1 MMELKEIKDL
11 LAEMFQEAG
20 QELSSDA
27 AEKLAVYMQ
36 GILEYNEHV
45 NLTSITEPREFIT
58 KHYLDSASICAL
70 PEFQEARTVIDVGT
84 GGGFPGVPLAVLC
97 PDKQF
102 TVEDSLQKRIRV
114 IQDLLERAGITNV
127 EAVHARAEDL
137 GQNPDHRAAYDL
149 CVSRAVSR
157 MSVLAEYCLP
167 FVREGGWFISY
178 KGSDLEK
185 ELDEGRKAV
194 QVLGGE
200 IDRVQPA
207 GIEGMQHQFV
217 VIRKV
222 KRTPNK
228 YPRKAGTPGKT
239 PIR

>member
-1 MMELKEIKDL
+1 MKELIQK
-11 LAEMFQEAG
+11 MFTEAG
-20 QELSSDA
+20 YNICDDA
-27 AEKLAVYMQ
+27 AEKLSVYMD
-36 GILEYNEHV
+36 GILEYNQHV
-45 NLTSITEPREFIT
+45 NLTSITDPEEFIT
-58 KHYLDSASICAL
+58 KHYLDSASISSL
-70 PEFQEARTVIDVGT
+70 SEFQDAGTIIDVGT
-84 GGGFPGVPLAVLC
+84 GGGFPGVPLAVLF
-97 PDKQF
+97 PEKKF

-114 IQDLLERAGITNV
+114 IQDLLSRAGIENV

-137 GQNPDHRAAYDL
+137 GKDPVHREQYDL
-149 CVSRAVSR
+149 CISRAVSR

-167 FVREGGWFISY
+167 FVKPGGFFISY

-185 ELDEGRKAV
+185 ELGEGKKAV

-207 GIEGMQHQFV
+207 GVEGMQHQFV
-217 VIRKV
+217 VVKKV
-222 KRTPNK
+222 KHTPKK

>member
-1 MMELKEIKDL
+1 MKELIQK
-11 LAEMFQEAG
+11 MFTEAG
-20 QELSSDA
+20 YAVSDDV
-27 AEKLAVYMQ
+27 AEKLSVYMD
-36 GILEYNEHV
+36 GILEYNQHV
-45 NLTSITEPREFIT
+45 NLTSITDPEEFIT
-58 KHYLDSASICAL
+58 KHYLDSASISSL
-70 PEFQEARTVIDVGT
+70 SEFQDAGTIIDVGT
-84 GGGFPGVPLAVLC
+84 GGGFPGVPLAVLF
-97 PDKQF
+97 PEKKF

-114 IQDLLERAGITNV
+114 IQDLLSRAGIENV

-137 GQNPDHRAAYDL
+137 GKDPVHREQYDL
-149 CVSRAVSR
+149 CISRAVSR

-167 FVREGGWFISY
+167 FVKPGGFFISY

-185 ELDEGRKAV
+185 ELGEGKKAV

-207 GIEGMQHQFV
+207 GVEGMQHQFV
-217 VIRKV
+217 VVKKV
-222 KRTPNK
+222 KYTPKK